1 MYLTLMLIAS
11 VSTFYTF
18 HNEIIQS
25 ICILDC
31 LGFMVTLL
39 AILITIR
46 ILSHVVSYKMFRTL
60 IKLVR
65 IIIISIITI
74 YFISIT
80 YTLMYVILHI
90 ARGLTIEATV
100 IVLILPWIFIIV
112 VLKRWWKYLFIYRA
126 LLITILLTIS
136 YFITAVVLT
145 ESLYPQYINGYKVN
159 YGDTCS
165 IVNAWNITIKYFN
178 EYYFTYGKPDPKP
191 RQIFL
196 IMYDW
201 KYLLVYRR
209 LEVIARTGTCED
221 FAIGLTTLIK
231 DTLGCEVRVVA
242 FKGWDHTVPE
252 VKVDNTWYVFDIGYT
267 TPNKPVEVNEYFKY
281 LQTSYPDIAF
291 NIQDFIDRET
301 GKSLGSEHGL
311 IIK

>member
-1 MYLTLMLIAS
+1 LCLTLMLIAS
-11 VSTFYTF
+11 VSTFYTS

-25 ICILDC
+25 MCILDC

-46 ILSHVVSYKMFRTL
+46 ILSRVVSYKMFHIL

-74 YFISIT
+74 YLISIT
-80 YTLMYVILHI
+80 YTLMYAILHI

-100 IVLILPWIFIIV
+100 IVLTLPWILIIV
-112 VLKRWWKYLFIYRA
+112 VLKRWWKYLSIYRV
-126 LLITILLTIS
+126 LLIIILLTIS
-136 YFITAVVLT
+136 YFIITVVLT
-145 ESLYPQYINGYKVN
+145 EFLYPQYINGYKVY

-165 IVNAWNITIKYFN
+165 IDSAWNITIKYFN

-209 LEVIARTGTCED
+209 LEVIART
-221 FAIGLTTLIK
+221 
-231 DTLGCEVRVVA
+231 
-242 FKGWDHTVPE
+242 
-252 VKVDNTWYVFDIGYT
+252 
-267 TPNKPVEVNEYFKY
+267 
-281 LQTSYPDIAF
+281 
-291 NIQDFIDRET
+291 
-301 GKSLGSEHGL
+301 
-311 IIK
+311 